1 MIMWEL
7 LLFYTELISTEFIWG
22 NVFPRRELQIDGQKP
37 SNLNNFESVISIKS
51 GSMPLSKFE
60 TFSLSWFHSYEM

>member
-37 SNLNNFESVISIKS
+37 SNLNNFESIISIKS
-51 GSMPLSKFE
+51 GSMPLSKFG
-60 TFSLSWFHSYEM
+60 TFYVIELVSFL